1 MLVSRVLLFV
11 LAGAQ
16 ISFAAPEVGNKP
28 DLPKPPAP
36 PSEPTPPPG
45 ETQYE
50 GVGRIDQVTRDRGG
64 DLYRLDLIK
73 TLPLVRIEAKSR
85 LGRMKI
91 YSVSLVTDKNE
102 KVPVRQ
108 LMGVNVDEPMAPI
121 SSEIF
126 QTKTGIVAIEILA
139 EAMGGEAA
147 LEIKAFSTKE
157 APRLA
162 LGSRIPAF
170 SCKRNLDA
178 LLKDKLDP
186 VQLWVGRAEAAAPGS
201 VQEKFAGNQL
211 RDQVKDFIATMNTG
225 GTFTSTPYILTLM
238 NFFVDQYNAVRGG
251 GVSEPAYKSLLTGT
265 YDMLIVSIQNEL
277 PCRKFPSAEL
287 IKMAMDFNK
296 KHQSMPADARGRALF
311 ATMMAKVRDYA
322 PDQYRKEL
330 AAANMTFREADA
342 EGTKYYK
349 MYVGSKDGDFLKD
362 TNKNM
367 SAYAFMIAEQA
378 LKVEVKMMDIEQKYQ
393 LIVEYQAK
401 YNANNEFPQA
411 VAMRYLNILSEETF
425 GHPMFY

>member
-1 MLVSRVLLFV
+1 MLLNRVLLFV

-16 ISFAAPEVGNKP
+16 FCFAAPEVLNKP

-36 PSEPTPPPG
+36 PSSPTPPPS

-50 GVGRIDQVTRDRGG
+50 GAGRIDQVTRDRGG

-73 TLPLVRIEAKSR
+73 ALPLVRIEAKSK

-91 YSVSLVTDKNE
+91 YSVTLVTDKND
-102 KVPVRQ
+102 KIPVRQ
-108 LMGVNVDEPMAPI
+108 MMGIGVDEPMAPI

-126 QTKTGIVAIEILA
+126 ETKTGIAAIEVLA
-139 EAMGGEAA
+139 EAMGGEAS

-170 SCKRNLDA
+170 SCKRNIDA

-211 RDQVKDFIATMNTG
+211 KDQVKDFIATMNTS
-225 GTFTSTPYILTLM
+225 GTFTSTTYMLTLM
-238 NFFVDQYNAVRGG
+238 NFFVDQYNSVRGG
-251 GVSEPAYKSLLTGT
+251 GVSEPAYKNLLIGT
-265 YDMLIVSIQNEL
+265 NDMLLVSIQNEL
-277 PCRKFPSAEL
+277 PCRKYTSGDL
-287 IKMAMDFNK
+287 IQMANDFSK
-296 KHQSMPADARGRALF
+296 KVQGMAADARGRAVYS
-311 ATMMAKVRDYA
+311 TIMSKVRDQA
-322 PDQYRKEL
+322 PDKYRKEL
-330 AAANMTFREADA
+330 AAANLTFREADT

-349 MYVGSKDGDFLKD
+349 MYISSKDGEFLKD
-362 TNKNM
+362 THKNM
-367 SAYAFMIAEQA
+367 SAYAYMIAEQA

-401 YNANNEFPQA
+401 YNSNGEFPQA
-411 VAMRYLNILSEETF
+411 VAMRYLNILSEETY
-425 GHPMFY
+425 GYPMFY